1 MFTPVSLTQVWS
13 CRYNPFHDQLIASGG
28 SDNLVNLWRIASC
41 SSAPWLG
48 GEDKDGNYDEGNN
61 DQDNSSNDGSNHDGD
76 IEVDP
81 PNIKVRSIDQ
91 HEESIY
97 SIAWSPAD
105 PWMYCS
111 LSYDGR
117 IILNHV
123 PSTEKYK
130 ILL

>member
-1 MFTPVSLTQVWS
+1 M
-13 CRYNPFHDQLIASGG
+13 
-28 SDNLVNLWRIASC
+28 VNLWRIASC

-48 GEDKDGNYDEGNN
+48 GEEKDGDDDQEDENN
-61 DQDNSSNDGSNHDGD
+61 DQDNNSNSSNQDGD
-76 IEVDP
+76 IDVDP
-81 PNIKVRSIDQ
+81 PNIKVRAIDQ

-105 PWMYCS
+105 AWMYCS

-117 IILNHV
+117 VILNHV

>member
-1 MFTPVSLTQVWS
+1 M
-13 CRYNPFHDQLIASGG
+13 HDQLIASGG
-28 SDNLVNLWRIASC
+28 SDNVVNLWRIASC

-48 GEDKDGNYDEGNN
+48 GDDGDGNDDDDGNN
-61 DQDNSSNDGSNHDGD
+61 DQDNNSSNSSNQDGD
-76 IEVDP
+76 GGVEADP
-81 PNIKVRSIDQ
+81 PNIKVRTIDQ

-105 PWMYCS
+105 AWMYCS

-117 IILNHV
+117 VILNHV